1 MIKWIKL
8 IKNIKNLKIK
18 YKLHSSFNNYYKSN
32 LIDLTGEPIKYVD
45 NLNIY
50 SYLLNYYIKYGEVNN
65 NFKKYII
72 LIMIYHIIYIIIN
85 L

>member
-18 YKLHSSFNNYYKSN
+18 YKLHSSFNNYYKSSLIEN
-32 LIDLTGEPIKYVD
+32 LLTFLHLVGNNPAICPG
-45 NLNIY
+45 
-50 SYLLNYYIKYGEVNN
+50 YYIKYGEVNN
-65 NFKKYII
+65 SFKKYII
-72 LIMIYHIIYIIIN
+72 LIMIYHIMYIIIN